1 MPQNDKALLLRLKEH
16 DVQFVI
22 IGGVSCVLHGTSL
35 VTFDLDICCPPTVES
50 WKRIEAAVKGLHPFH
65 RLAANKLPL
74 ELTDEMASRL
84 KNLYLRTDLG
94 ILDCLGEV
102 AGVGDYQQVLE
113 HSVLHTASYGAF
125 RTLQIDALI
134 ASKEAVGR
142 ERDLAAVKQLKAIK
156 ERAYAKA
163 LNRKSEI

>member
-1 MPQNDKALLLRLKEH
+1 MPQNDKALLLRLKDH

-50 WKRIEAAVKGLHPFH
+50 WKRVEAAVKDLHPFH
-65 RLAANKLPL
+65 RLAANKLSL
-74 ELTDEMASRL
+74 KLTDELASRL
-84 KNLYLRTDLG
+84 KNLYLHTDFG
-94 ILDCLGEV
+94 ILDCIGEV
-102 AGVGDYQQVLE
+102 AGVGDYEQVLK
-113 HSVLHTASYGAF
+113 HSMLHTASYGAF
-125 RTLQIDALI
+125 RILQIDALI

-156 ERAYAKA
+156 ERTAVMAQ
-163 LNRKSEI
+163 NRQ